1 TYGYRRITKL
11 LKIKY
16 GIIMNHKKVNR
27 IMKKY
32 DIRAKYTKRRSYKH
46 FRNEGNV
53 VSNIVDRNFNE
64 SNIWFTDIIY
74 LIIKGKRR
82 YLSTILDSATRKVV
96 AYKISKFN
104 DNKLVMDTLN
114 KAIKKTKNSNNILIH
129 SDQG

>member
-1 TYGYRRITKL
+1 
-11 LKIKY
+11 
-16 GIIMNHKKVNR
+16 M
-27 IMKKY
+27 
-32 DIRAKYTKRRSYKH
+32 RAKYTKHRSYKH
-46 FRNEGNV
+46 FRNEGN
-53 VSNIVDRNFNE
+53 FNE
-64 SNIWFTDIIY
+64 LNILFTDIIY

-129 SDQG
+129 SDQW